1 MTDRQIVD
9 SFDSWYT
16 IADHISFA
24 LNSVQILSMNTQE
37 QKRCQLIS
45 DHLLEAFKLS
55 KEAYMAYRDGTKM
68 TLDEAIQ
75 HALDVAKKSCGHCA
89 EMHSQLAGWL
99 IELKTLRREAN
110 DD

>member
-1 MTDRQIVD
+1 MTDRQI
-9 SFDSWYT
+9 FDSWYT
-16 IADHISFA
+16 IADNISLA
-24 LNSVQILSMNTQE
+24 LNSVNVLSMNTQE

-55 KEAYMAYRDGTKM
+55 KEAYMAYRDGAKM

-89 EMHSQLAGWL
+89 VMHSQLAAWL
-99 IELKTLRREAN
+99 MELKTFRKEEAN
-110 DD
+110 HD